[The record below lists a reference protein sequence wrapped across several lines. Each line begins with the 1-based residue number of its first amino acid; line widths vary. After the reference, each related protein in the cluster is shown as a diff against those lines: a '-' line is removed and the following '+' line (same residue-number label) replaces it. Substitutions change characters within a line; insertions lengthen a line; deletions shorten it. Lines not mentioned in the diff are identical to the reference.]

1 MEELRGQLAE
11 ALPGSVAAMMRAAG
25 FTNEKD
31 FFKAVEAGQIMAN
44 DVLPKFAV
52 ELKKVANTNGALT
65 LATQKTRAEMN
76 RFFNELTYAKDSIF
90 QAGMAKGL
98 NYMFGTLS
106 DILKD
111 LAPVSK
117 AFGQAFQGAL
127 TTVSAAVKILLSPL
141 NILVE
146 AFGLLGFTDKTTGA
160 IWQVVGSGGALYL
173 MARGFQAITVA
184 ITGTNIAL
192 LTTLRRMAMLAT
204 PLFVAEDL
212 YVGAKGGKSALASG
226 GSLSAGNLVGQS
238 WMDRYGVFWGNQRM
252 ANGETQLRIT
262 FDSEEAKKFVE
273 VTATGVT
280 QKQQATLA
288 SETGG

>member
-1 MEELRGQLAE
+1 MGGTVQ
-11 ALPGSVAAMMRAAG
+11 AMMRAAG
-25 FTNEKD
+25 FSNEKE
-31 FFKAVEAGQIMAN
+31 FFKAVEAGQVMA
-44 DVLPKFAV
+44 DVLPKFAI
-52 ELKKVANTNGALT
+52 ELKRMAREGGALDKVIN
-65 LATQKTRAEMN
+65 KTRAEMN
-76 RFFNELTYAKDSIF
+76 RFLSDLTRAKDVIF
-90 QAGMAKGL
+90 QSGL
-98 NYMFGTLS
+98 DQGLAYMFGTLS

-127 TTVSAAVKILLSPL
+127 TTVSAAVKVLLAPL
-141 NILVE
+141 NILVD

-192 LTTLRRMAMLAT
+192 LTTLRRMAMLAA

-280 QKQQATLA
+280 QKQQANLA

>member
-1 MEELRGQLAE
+1 MQLAE

-76 RFFNELTYAKDSIF
+76 RFFNELTYTKDSIF

-127 TTVSAAVKILLSPL
+127 TTVSAAVKVLLAPL
-141 NILVE
+141 NILVD

-173 MARGFQAITVA
+173 MARGFQALTVA

-192 LTTLRRMAMLAT
+192 LTTLRRMAMLAA

-252 ANGETQLRIT
+252 SNGQTEFRIT

-280 QKQQATLA
+280 QKQQANLA